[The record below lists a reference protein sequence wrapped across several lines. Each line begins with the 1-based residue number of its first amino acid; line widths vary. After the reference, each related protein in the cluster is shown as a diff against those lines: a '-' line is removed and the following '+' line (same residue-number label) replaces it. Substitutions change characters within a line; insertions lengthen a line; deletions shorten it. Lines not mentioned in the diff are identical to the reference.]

1 MTNETKAI
9 SVALPLELYEK
20 LQAITEATHRSM
32 SEQIRFWID
41 TAQVEVSE

>member
-9 SVALPLELYEK
+9 SVALPLALYEK

-32 SEQIRFWID
+32 SEQIRYWID
-41 TAQVEVSE
+41 TAQVESNE